1 MKFLEKILFYGLILV
16 LFIPLL
22 ISDKLVFPFITSKA
36 YAFYAVIDILLLV
49 YLLILSKKPL
59 YPLKSKLFLFFIII
73 TFLGIIFDLFGLS
86 FKTSFWGNYE
96 RMMGVYTSLHFLAYL
111 WLLLSIFNTKEK
123 YFKLLKISVVV
134 NFLVIIYSILQKFK
148 VNFWGVL
155 NVGDDRISATFGN
168 PAYLAGWLLLGGF
181 LSVYLFIKTS
191 SKYWRIF
198 YSVVFIL
205 NIIVL
210 FWTATR
216 GAIVGLFFGI
226 LAMLFYLLFF
236 YKNSKVR
243 LISASFLIVFILAGL
258 SIFIFK
264 DASFI
269 KNNLALSRLSSISL
283 QDTTASSRLSL
294 WKMSISASK
303 ERPFLGY
310 GENNIRIPLD
320 KYHDYSLV
328 EDWFDSSH
336 NKFFDE
342 LLSHG
347 FVGLFL
353 QISFFSFFF
362 FLIFKKKKTDFNGSM
377 IFFGLLTAYL
387 TQAMFIFDSFIV
399 VLFLLFIFGYL
410 FIDLEE
416 EKSNHIFE
424 NVISIYLV
432 IPCILIFSSF
442 FVFLYFHTV
451 VPAKNI
457 VLADRIV
464 ESDIGQATKFYGL
477 AEKQLFFN
485 YDILASAIGK
495 QAVTILRNSTQYT
508 DVQLKEYISLMD
520 DVYHKAIKDSN
531 YSNFYI
537 NLAKLY
543 QLAPQSANF
552 NYLEQSIELL
562 QQAYKIA
569 PNRID
574 IYYASA
580 QGYFLQGN
588 ITEAEHSLK
597 QALSLGVRQGKT
609 YANLAEVYIRKDNPD
624 LAMEAIN
631 KSEEY
636 GRVFSFEELENFAKI
651 FIDRQ
656 SWLNANA
663 IFLKIDKIKP
673 NDVGTHINIALSY
686 SKAGNRQE
694 AIIWLNKI
702 LIFDPTT
709 KDQVNKFINSL

>member
-16 LFIPLL
+16 LFVPLF

-36 YAFYAVIDILLLV
+36 YVFYAIIDILLLV
-49 YLLILSKKPL
+49 YLLILSKKSL
-59 YPLKSKLFLFFIII
+59 YPFKSKLFLFFILI
-73 TFLGIIFDLFGLS
+73 TFLGIFFDLFGLS

-96 RMMGVYTSLHFLAYL
+96 RMMGAYTSLHFLAYL
-111 WLLLSIFNTKEK
+111 WLLLSVFNTKEK
-123 YFKLLKISVVV
+123 YFKLLKISTIV

-148 VNFWGVL
+148 VNIWGML
-155 NVGDDRISATFGN
+155 NLGDDRISATFGN
-168 PAYLAGWLLLGGF
+168 PAYLAAWLLLGIF
-181 LSVYLFIKTS
+181 LSVYLFVKTS
-191 SKYWRIF
+191 HKYWRIF
-198 YSVVFIL
+198 YSAVFIL
-205 NIIVL
+205 DIIVL

-216 GAIVGLFFGI
+216 GAIVGLFLGI

-236 YKNSKVR
+236 YKNNKVR
-243 LISASFLIVFILAGL
+243 LICGSFLIIFVLSGS

-264 DASFI
+264 DTNFI
-269 KNNLALSRLSSISL
+269 KGNLALRRISNISL
-283 QDTTASSRLSL
+283 QDTTVSSRLSL
-294 WKMSISASK
+294 WKMSITASK
-303 ERPFLGY
+303 DRSFLGY
-310 GENNIRIPLD
+310 GGNNIKIPLD

-347 FVGLFL
+347 FVGLLL
-353 QISFFSFFF
+353 QFIFFGYLF
-362 FLIFKKKKTDFNGSM
+362 FLIFKKKKADFNGSM
-377 IFFGLLTAYL
+377 IFFGLLIAYL
-387 TQAMFIFDSFIV
+387 IQAMFIFDSFIV
-399 VLFLLFIFGYL
+399 VLFLLLIFGYL

-416 EKSNHIFE
+416 EKQTSVFKNT
-424 NVISIYLV
+424 ISIYLV
-432 IPCILIFSSF
+432 VPCILIFASF

-464 ESDIGQATKFYGL
+464 DTDIGQATKFYSL

-495 QAVTILRNSTQYT
+495 QAVAILRNNTKYT

-520 DVYHKAIKDSN
+520 DVYHRAMKDSN

-543 QLAPQSANF
+543 QLAPQSANL
-552 NYLEQSIELL
+552 NYLGQSMELL

-588 ITEAEHSLK
+588 TAEAENSLK

-631 KSEEY
+631 KAEEY
-636 GRVFSFEELENFAKI
+636 GRVFSFEELENFARI
-651 FIDRQ
+651 FIDRE

-673 NDVGTHINIALSY
+673 NDVSTHINIALSY

-694 AIIWLNKI
+694 AINWLNKI
-702 LIFDPTT
+702 LSFDPSM
-709 KDQVNKFINSL
+709 KEKINKFINSL